1 MGSRVRQFGRHL
13 GLASAF
19 GLCAF
24 LSGAVVGSTN
34 QEVSVAAPARELEF
48 ARLVYNDNMFGGGG
62 RGRGRGGAWQT
73 DAPDAEYHLLMG
85 IRRLTRIDAI
95 DPEVAMDTLQR
106 NRGVPNDVD
115 SRVRDDFVFVEP
127 SSPRLYDFPFIYAV
141 EVGRWYLD
149 EEDAAALREYLER
162 GGFLMVD
169 DFHGSEEWEGFMESM
184 ARVFPDREVV
194 DIPDDH
200 EVFHVLYD
208 LDHKVQI
215 PGIYAYTSGQMYER
229 DGVNPG
235 WRGVFDDTGRL
246 MVAIN
251 FNMDLGDAWEH
262 ADDAEYPQP
271 LTALAYRFAIS
282 YALYA
287 MTH

>member
-1 MGSRVRQFGRHL
+1 MGSRARQFRQHL
-13 GLASAF
+13 GLASATA
-19 GLCAF
+19 LCVL
-24 LSGAVVGSTN
+24 LSAT
-34 QEVSVAAPARELEF
+34 VSGNGETHVQTQRPDPEFRIARM
-48 ARLVYNDNMFGGGG
+48 AYNDNNMMGGFGRFGGG
-62 RGRGRGGAWQT
+62 AYMT
-73 DAPDAEYHLLMG
+73 DAPEAEFHLTQG
-85 IRRLTRIDAI
+85 IRRLTRVNTI
-95 DPEVAMDTLQR
+95 DPERENPLWLVQ
-106 NRGVPNDVD
+106 
-115 SRVRDDFVFVEP
+115 P
-127 SSPRLYDFPFIYAV
+127 SDPRLFENPFLYAV

-149 EEDAAALREYLER
+149 DEEAANLRDYLLR

-169 DFHGSEEWEGFMESM
+169 DFHGDAQWEAFMESM
-184 ARVFPDREVV
+184 ERVFPDRQWK

-208 LDHKVQI
+208 LDHKTQI
-215 PGIYAYTSGQMYER
+215 PGIGALR
-229 DGVNPG
+229 DGSTCEQCYYGGAEPH
-235 WRGVFDDTGRL
+235 WRGYFDDDGRL

-262 ADDAEYPQP
+262 ADWADYPQP

>member
-1 MGSRVRQFGRHL
+1 MGFRVRQFSRQL
-13 GLASAF
+13 GLASALA
-19 GLCAF
+19 LCV
-24 LSGAVVGSTN
+24 LLPGAVTGNGRSG
-34 QEVSVAAPARELEF
+34 ELPPPDREFRF
-48 ARLVYNDNMFGGGG
+48 ARLAYNGNYLDGRGFGG
-62 RGRGRGGAWQT
+62 RAWQT
-73 DAPDAEYHLLMG
+73 DLPEAEYHLLQG

-95 DPEVAMDTLQR
+95 DPR
-106 NRGVPNDVD
+106 
-115 SRVRDDFVFVEP
+115 SRDFGPRRINPDEPLRDEAILITATSP
-127 SSPRLYDFPFIYAV
+127 SLNDFPFLYAV

-149 EEDAAALREYLER
+149 EQEAAALREYLEK

-169 DFHGSEEWEGFMESM
+169 DFHGTEQWEGFMESLR
-184 ARVFPDREVV
+184 RVFPDRDVV

-215 PGIYAYTSGQMYER
+215 PGIYAVMRGTTYEEDGYT
-229 DGVNPG
+229 PH
-235 WRGVFDDTGRL
+235 WRGVFDDHGRL

-262 ADDAEYPQP
+262 ADDPEYEQP

>member
-1 MGSRVRQFGRHL
+1 MGSRVRRLGRHL
-13 GLASAF
+13 GLTAVV
-19 GLCAF
+19 GLSVF
-24 LSGAVVGSTN
+24 LSGAVVGN
-34 QEVSVAAPARELEF
+34 ANGDASVALPDRELRF
-48 ARLVYNDNMFGGGG
+48 ARLAYNGNMFGGG
-62 RGRGRGGAWQT
+62 RGRGGAGAWQT

-85 IRRLTRIDAI
+85 IRRLTRIDATEPEHAI
-95 DPEVAMDTLQR
+95 EEIFRTRSCGSKRRDEFVCVQTLDPE
-106 NRGVPNDVD
+106 
-115 SRVRDDFVFVEP
+115 
-127 SSPRLYDFPFIYAV
+127 LYEYPFIYAV

-149 EEDAAALREYLER
+149 EEEATAMREYLER

-184 ARVFPDREVV
+184 QRVFPGREVV

-208 LDHKVQI
+208 LDQKVQI
-215 PGIYAYTSGQMYER
+215 PGIYALRSGVTYER
-229 DGVNPG
+229 DGYTPH
-235 WRGVFDDTGRL
+235 WRGVFDDKGRL

-262 ADDAEYPQP
+262 ADDADYPQP